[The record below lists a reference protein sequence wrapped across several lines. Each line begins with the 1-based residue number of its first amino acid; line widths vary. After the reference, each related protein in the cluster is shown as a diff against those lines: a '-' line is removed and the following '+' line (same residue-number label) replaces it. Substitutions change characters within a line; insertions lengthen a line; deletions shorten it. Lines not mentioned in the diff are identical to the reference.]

1 MNPTCLLK
9 RLTLTAGLAALS
21 ACSHPGATDDT
32 APAGFAPTATEAT
45 FTGRD
50 GATTAPVAAQAG
62 DGDRQAPALTPVTT
76 LPPMPPALDTRHMRT
91 AEIRDTN
98 GMVAAQVRIPADW
111 QTAGGVTLDTST
123 PCASNMV
130 KTSWATIGPDSLTVV
145 ELMPGFNWQ
154 VQGTQNPMSPCPV
167 APFRSVREF
176 ITATVR
182 ETRPGARILDFQKQP
197 QLEQQAAQAANGRGA
212 GQAQYDGGRMLIG
225 YAKDG
230 VEMREVLIA
239 VLSLTNAGGSTM
251 GSVGSMYSIRAP
263 EGRLDMELPM
273 RIAQSMQPNPAW
285 MQMLQQQMATAVRSY
300 HDDQSRRISD
310 WHNRRM
316 AMINAKGMADRQA
329 IRMRANQDVANTYS
343 AIAANTSATNDRMH
357 ATTMSGVRQVNNY
370 AGVNGGV
377 VENSIHNG
385 SRVFQSTSNP
395 DDAFSTDQPYAQPV
409 GDYTELEQIP

>member
-1 MNPTCLLK
+1 MNPTYTLKLLS
-9 RLTLTAGLAALS
+9 LTAVLAALS
-21 ACSHPGATDDT
+21 ACSHPTSTDDT
-32 APAGFAPTATEAT
+32 GLAGYAPTAMEAA
-45 FTGRD
+45 FTGP
-50 GATTAPVAAQAG
+50 GATTTAPIAAPRSE
-62 DGDRQAPALTPVTT
+62 GDRQAPARTPVAT
-76 LPPMPPALDTRHMRT
+76 LPPMPPTLDTRHMRT
-91 AEIRDTN
+91 VEIRDTN
-98 GMVAAQVRIPADW
+98 GMVASQVRIPADW

-176 ITATVR
+176 ITATVQ

-197 QLEQQAAQAANGRGA
+197 QLEQQAAQAANGQGA
-212 GQAQYDGGRMLIG
+212 GQVQYDGGRMLIG

-273 RIAQSMQPNPAW
+273 RIAQSMQPNPEW
-285 MQMLQQQMATAVRSY
+285 MRMLQQRMMEAMRGY
-300 HDDQSRRISD
+300 HDDQSRQISD

-329 IRMRANQDVANTYS
+329 IRMRANQDVANTYN

-357 ATTMSGVRQVNNY
+357 ATSMSGVREVDNY
-370 AGVNGGV
+370 RGVDGGV
-377 VENSIHNG
+377 VENSIHG
-385 SRVFQSTSNP
+385 GARVFQNTGTPGN
-395 DDAFSTDQPYAQPV
+395 AVSTDDPYAQPAS
-409 GDYTELEQIP
+409 GYAELERIP